1 MFRGRDI
8 VFQDRAKVLLMGFAE
23 KLEDYATIES
33 EPKTEG
39 RRMFMTLAPKAKKK

>member
-8 VFQDRAKVLLMGFAE
+8 VFQDRAKVLLQRFAE
-23 KLEDYATIES
+23 KLDEVSTIES

-39 RRMFMTLAPKAKKK
+39 RRMFMTLAPRAKKK